1 MEKKHKV
8 IIDCD
13 PGVDDAL
20 AINALLMAKNV
31 EVLLISIV
39 GGNRP
44 LEVVYKN
51 GLRLTQFFNKNV
63 LVAKGSHPIAECD
76 IVSTSYF
83 HGENGLGGVELAYT
97 EENLTSENSIDVMAK
112 IIKENPGEI
121 EVVAL
126 GPLTNLALLA
136 QKHPEQFKSI
146 KAIYSMGGTFSH
158 GNITP
163 YCEFNYYFD
172 LPATEIVLAEVVKQ
186 NVQFH
191 MFPLDVTMQVYFDA
205 NEFTF
210 LRFEGGRWGNLI
222 ADMFEKNYLVNSYQV
237 IGKPICVL
245 HDLLCSMYLLDDSDF
260 DKVDS
265 AIVTINKDKE
275 KYGQLLMEKGKS
287 SLYVHKKVD
296 GYSLK
301 KKYLAL
307 NYSKE
312 LLDKYEFMMKGSL

>member
-1 MEKKHKV
+1 MKHKV

-63 LVAKGSHPIAECD
+63 LVAKGNRPIAECD
-76 IVSTSYF
+76 KVSTSYF

-126 GPLTNLALLA
+126 GPLTNLAL
-136 QKHPEQFKSI
+136 
-146 KAIYSMGGTFSH
+146 FS
-158 GNITP
+158 
-163 YCEFNYYFD
+163 CLQ
-172 LPATEIVLAEVVKQ
+172 LP
-186 NVQFH
+186 
-191 MFPLDVTMQVYFDA
+191 
-205 NEFTF
+205 
-210 LRFEGGRWGNLI
+210 
-222 ADMFEKNYLVNSYQV
+222 
-237 IGKPICVL
+237 KP
-245 HDLLCSMYLLDDSDF
+245 H
-260 DKVDS
+260 
-265 AIVTINKDKE
+265 
-275 KYGQLLMEKGKS
+275 
-287 SLYVHKKVD
+287 
-296 GYSLK
+296 
-301 KKYLAL
+301 
-307 NYSKE
+307 
-312 LLDKYEFMMKGSL
+312 